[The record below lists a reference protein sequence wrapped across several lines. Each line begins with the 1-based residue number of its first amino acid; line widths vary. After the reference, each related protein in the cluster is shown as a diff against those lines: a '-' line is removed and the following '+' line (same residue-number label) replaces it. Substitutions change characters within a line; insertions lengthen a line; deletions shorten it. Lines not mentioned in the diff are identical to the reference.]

1 MPNGAGALIIGAMLG
16 LLMFAAAA
24 AGAAPPV
31 PACTAATARRV
42 TVADIGE
49 NVDRYQRKCVRVGGL
64 FASTSMYGSV
74 AELYLTDRYRLDG
87 NRDPAALRRGRIG
100 LYSADGKLRGLRPIT
115 DGIPHVEVIG
125 IVDSCAVM
133 YNQAVADAK
142 AEGDANSIIM
152 MSGYCHYYGGAV
164 VRSATY
170 SFDPPRRYERLLGEA
185 NRKRF
190 GNLVPMP
197 SGWADQAA
205 LDQAMADWR
214 EMIDRGDRAALR
226 LAHGVGDTENDFQKQ
241 MLDRLLDP
249 RIAAVRGQLARQSR
263 IFLPKYDVNRRAAGM
278 PADANPYATLCIC
291 RTANCGATWPIA
303 SRDADN
309 HPSRPYVCTI
319 ANWRYSKG
327 GQRRFE
333 TSPGRDGGLG
343 EPLHTSLTLKMVA
356 SNRELSNKPLDSQ
369 RGF

>member
-1 MPNGAGALIIGAMLG
+1 MLG

-24 AGAAPPV
+24 AAAAPPV
-31 PACTAATARRV
+31 PVCTAATARRV
-42 TVADIGE
+42 TLADIGE
-49 NVDRYQRKCVRVGGL
+49 NLDRYQRKCVRVGGP

-74 AELYLTDRYRLDG
+74 ADLYLTGRYRLDG

-115 DGIPHVEVIG
+115 DGIPHVEIIG

-133 YNQAVADAK
+133 YDQAVADAK
-142 AEGDANSIIM
+142 PEGDANPIIM
-152 MSGYCHYYGGAV
+152 MGGYCHYYEGAV

-190 GNLVPMP
+190 GDLVPMP
-197 SGWADQAA
+197 SGWGDQAA

-214 EMIDRGDRAALR
+214 GIIDRGDRAALR
-226 LAHGVGDTENDFQKQ
+226 VSHGVGDTENDFQKQ

-249 RIAAVRGQLARQSR
+249 SIAAVRRQVARQSR
-263 IFLPKYDVNRRAAGM
+263 IFLPKLDVDRRAAGM
-278 PADANPYATLCIC
+278 PAEANPYATLCIC
-291 RTANCGATWPIA
+291 RTANCAATWPIA

-319 ANWRYSKG
+319 ANWRYGKG
-327 GQRRFE
+327 GQRVFE

-343 EPLHTSLTLKMVA
+343 EPRRTSLARKMVG
-356 SNRELSNKPLDSQ
+356 SNHDSPNKPLDSP